1 MQENDKES
9 TMVIKSPKQ
18 RLVVLL
24 EEELFEEF
32 KKIAIAENRTVGN
45 LGATVIKEF
54 LAKRNIK

>member
-1 MQENDKES
+1 
-9 TMVIKSPKQ
+9 MVVKNPKQ

-24 EEELFEEF
+24 EENLFEEF